1 MFVQLGGQSWFFASR
16 HHHFEEKC
24 MNLKLVV
31 AIATFVAIPAFA
43 HAQPENPPPKPTAA
57 DVQKVVQIINADKAK
72 LQAYCDLGKLNDQMA
87 AADQKKDTK
96 TLVALS
102 AQADGLAEKIGPE
115 YIDLMDGLGDVDE
128 NSPLGKQVTAALDS
142 LDKQCK

>member
-1 MFVQLGGQSWFFASR
+1 
-16 HHHFEEKC
+16 
-24 MNLKLVV
+24 MNLNLVV
-31 AIATFVAIPAFA
+31 AVVASVGLPAFA
-43 HAQPENPPPKPTAA
+43 QAQPANPPPKPTAA

-96 TLVALS
+96 ALEALS
-102 AQADGLAEKIGPE
+102 VQADSLAEKIGPE
-115 YIDLMDGLGDVDE
+115 YIQFMDGLGQVDE
-128 NSPLGKQVTAALDS
+128 NSPLGKQITAALDS